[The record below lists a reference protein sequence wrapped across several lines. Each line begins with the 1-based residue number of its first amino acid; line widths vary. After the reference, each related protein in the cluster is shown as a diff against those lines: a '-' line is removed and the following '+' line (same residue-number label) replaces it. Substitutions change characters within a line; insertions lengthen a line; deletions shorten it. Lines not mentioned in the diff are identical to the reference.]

1 MKHHSIRNHLFA
13 LFSMALLI
21 VCVLS
26 VASASTLKSSL
37 YFTNVETYSLKTS
50 TFDLGTVR
58 LRGTA
63 TKGTSSTAYW
73 HMKFAGRSSGNLPTN
88 NKTYNFTTT
97 VVVSSNTYG
106 AFNTYPDAGYI
117 TGSILCYQD

>member
-1 MKHHSIRNHLFA
+1 MKHSIQKHLFTLCA
-13 LFSMALLI
+13 MALLI

-50 TFDLGTVR
+50 TFDLGAVT
-58 LRGTA
+58 LKGKA

-88 NKTYNFTTT
+88 NNTYNFTTT
-97 VVVSSNTYG
+97 VAVSSNTYG

>member
-1 MKHHSIRNHLFA
+1 MKHSIRNHLFTLCA
-13 LFSMALLI
+13 MALLI

-50 TFDLGTVR
+50 TFDLGTVT
-58 LRGTA
+58 LRGKA

-88 NKTYNFTTT
+88 NKTYIFRTT
-97 VVVSSNTYG
+97 VIASRNTYG
-106 AFNTYPDAGYI
+106 AYNTYPDAGYI